1 MMLPEMTSSARVA
14 RAFPRFA
21 RGAVAG
27 LALGV
32 LAGCGG
38 GGGGSSTPAKK
49 TPAPEMT
56 ITPPAPTAEDI
67 ASATDITGQDSF
79 EVRLDSANPRAFYK
93 IRVDEPTV
101 LALRGE
107 DGLEVTVYDSAGN
120 VVNPSTAGQAAVVPS
135 AASAGG
141 GGYAEVSEALTAGGL
156 LYYILGA
163 AGGAA
168 AAGGTF
174 VITVV
179 LPAAALTAVTAAV
192 VYTVYVGTTALAL
205 KLRSPR
211 ALDRGNVEV
220 GLNEEETSVEFED
233 SFEGES
239 LASATFSIT
248 PEIRTRLGTWN
259 PKVVAFE
266 GKQVVRLSRLRSENC
281 PAGTETTAEVKLV
294 FTAEWTQ
301 SIPIVGEI
309 VSGLINRK
317 FEATWTLNAA
327 SAPRRK
333 AGSPNAIAVTVPEG
347 GAETLVLTDFIE
359 DPQGGALT
367 FERSPTS
374 VPGRW
379 SSALAGPR
387 LTFTAGTT
395 GGASTVTITATDP
408 AKECWNF
415 PSTVTVEGEE
425 EPGGVGV
432 PVAPS
437 PETPQGEG
445 EPEPIAFSC
454 TATGSFTGPSC
465 REFPSGYSG
474 AGGFFCRSEQRP
486 SQQCSR
492 TDEGAYAISS
502 CRLRDGVT
510 VISYHR
516 VRNLTFF
523 HVPSSDYSKD
533 VEGLL
538 AYERDIC
545 EQVGG
550 TFTVHKGS

>member
-14 RAFPRFA
+14 RTFLRFA
-21 RGAVAG
+21 RGAVVG

-32 LAGCGG
+32 LAACG
-38 GGGGSSTPAKK
+38 GGGGSSTPAKTTP

-259 PKVVAFE
+259 PKIVAFE

-294 FTAEWTQ
+294 FTATWPQ
-301 SIPIVGEI
+301 SIPIAGEI
-309 VSGLINRK
+309 VSRLNRK
-317 FEATWTLNAA
+317 FDATWTLNAA

-333 AGSPNAIAVTVPEG
+333 EGSPNAIAVTVPEG

-454 TATGSFTGPSC
+454 TSTGSLTGPSC

-474 AGGFFCRSEQRP
+474 AGDLFCTNERP

-502 CRLRDGVT
+502 CRRRDGST
-510 VISYHR
+510 VIDYHR
-516 VRNLTFF
+516 GRSFF
-523 HVPSSDYSKD
+523 HVPSPDYSKD

-545 EQVGG
+545 EQAGG